1 MPSTLWRSEAAVG
14 LFDWLGWFNRST
26 VEPEARMGEEPTAV
40 DKDEFIGARTR
51 FRGEFTPENLAFD
64 SNLQEFATRVAYICG
79 LETAGKIAPD
89 EAHRQIRELYEEL
102 SRTHKGLGIGEDE

>member
-1 MPSTLWRSEAAVG
+1 MGLSDWLRRLLGSGTEETVNDDTAREAA
-14 LFDWLGWFNRST
+14 
-26 VEPEARMGEEPTAV
+26 
-40 DKDEFIGARTR
+40 KKEFIAPRTR

-79 LETAGKIAPD
+79 LETAGKIGPD

-102 SRTHKGLGIGEDE
+102 SRTHKGLGIGED